1 MIADHGEQTAI
12 QLLTR
17 KYSVLRS
24 TIVVENGTP
33 YMQEFEPSS
42 TCPSIQFVT
51 NGDAHLDTRA
61 IMGILRRAF
70 RFPEDLAV
78 RWCIVRLQSGIQLYL
93 TAHHIAVDGG
103 SMSLLSKEF
112 LEIYRG
118 GSTTTDD
125 STMDFSQAHIA
136 EVLPAKIDEQFCF
149 FFFFLF
155 ADQSQ
160 AKLDVQ

>member
-12 QLLTR
+12 QSLTR

-24 TIVVENGTP
+24 TIIVENGTP
-33 YMQEFEPSS
+33 YMQELELSF

-78 RWCIVRLQSGIQLYL
+78 RWCIVRQQSGIQLYL

-112 LEIYRG
+112 LEVYRG

-125 STMDFSQAHIA
+125 STMDFSQAHIT
-136 EVLPAKIDEQFCF
+136 EVCPQKSTNKFSFFPLLFVDQF
-149 FFFFLF
+149 
-155 ADQSQ
+155 Q
-160 AKLDVQ
+160 AKLDVK